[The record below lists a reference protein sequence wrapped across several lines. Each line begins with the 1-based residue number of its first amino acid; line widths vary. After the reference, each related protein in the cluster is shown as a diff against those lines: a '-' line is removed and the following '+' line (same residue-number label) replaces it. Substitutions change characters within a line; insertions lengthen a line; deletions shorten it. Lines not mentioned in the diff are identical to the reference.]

1 MGERLRPAA
10 GGVPPSTSPVVSP
23 LPRGLQP
30 QCPPRPLPPL
40 PARCPPVR
48 LLAPGPCLEL
58 RLGGGRIKPRL
69 CQVPKT
75 TEAPNVPLS
84 SAPSLA
90 TPQLV
95 PPLRSPPCGRG
106 GRGSRPPSAAGRRPH
121 QALFMGSEE
130 QKLASIDFISI
141 TSENQSFPK
150 TAFKRLSGG
159 EYRVLSRGKYASEY
173 PSKAISKKSTIGI
186 NISTVYARPRLHED
200 MQLNLRA
207 FCLRG
212 RPARRLADQNHSS
225 QTHSALH
232 NTPNVSSHPPARR
245 SGPHSIINHGYLL
258 GRSGERIGSV
268 RNSSA
273 PGDNYHALPRAQHAG
288 CPSAGLGTL
297 KGFQRGEIRFLLE
310 LKNFQTC
317 KHMHTERALN
327 VSESGKPLAQLFY

>member
-159 EYRVLSRGKYASEY
+159 EYRVYLGENTLLNTHPKQFLRKAQSESIFLRFTPVPAFTKICNLICERFAY
-173 PSKAISKKSTIGI
+173 EGGRLGGWRIRTTHPRPILPCTI
-186 NISTVYARPRLHED
+186 PQ
-200 MQLNLRA
+200 M
-207 FCLRG
+207 
-212 RPARRLADQNHSS
+212 
-225 QTHSALH
+225 
-232 NTPNVSSHPPARR
+232 
-245 SGPHSIINHGYLL
+245 
-258 GRSGERIGSV
+258 
-268 RNSSA
+268 SA
-273 PGDNYHALPRAQHAG
+273 PTHR
-288 CPSAGLGTL
+288 
-297 KGFQRGEIRFLLE
+297 RGGAA
-310 LKNFQTC
+310 
-317 KHMHTERALN
+317 HT
-327 VSESGKPLAQLFY
+327 Q